1 MARPIGS
8 EGPRRCAALTRSGD
22 PCRNAVDRGEA
33 LCGLHAKTKSETAGE
48 LYDDAIGAEERRLW
62 DSISVT
68 DLDAEIRI
76 AKLQLKRLL
85 GAQRRAELER
95 GSKKAPAAQ
104 RKKGKG
110 MRTGAARAIDHDERV
125 NRLLG
130 RISHLVATRAKLQ
143 RKAAARD
150 KDRPQQPANDPVE
163 RLARKLDRVA
173 VRLAGKA
180 RSGPSGSGG
189 GSGV

>member
-1 MARPIGS
+1 
-8 EGPRRCAALTRSGD
+8 
-22 PCRNAVDRGEA
+22 
-33 LCGLHAKTKSETAGE
+33 LHAKTKSETAGE

-85 GAQRRAELER
+85 GAQRRAELEG

-143 RKAAARD
+143 REAAARD

-173 VRLAGKA
+173 VRLAGKT
-180 RSGPSGSGG
+180 RSGTSGSGG